1 MKHRFLLDEN
11 ILFHSIRGTDLHG
24 NDDLT
29 ATRLVV
35 LIATGCHHICYNSTL
50 LERYRKQL
58 AKLKHERA
66 NGLEPTF
73 FFRFFFGNS
82 LKAVMED
89 VDPPALPKSAKIPD
103 DDIEIVRAALISHP
117 KLVTNDPKLMKAV
130 NACEQLH
137 LTALDPAEAMRYAT
151 ETCLERMR

>member
-1 MKHRFLLDEN
+1 VKHSFLLDEN
-11 ILFHSIRGTDLHG
+11 ILFHSIKGTDLHG

-29 ATRLVV
+29 AMRLVV

-50 LERYRKQL
+50 LDRYRRQL
-58 AKLKHERA
+58 EKLKNERVG
-66 NGLEPTF
+66 GLEPTF
-73 FFRFFFGNS
+73 FYRFLFGNS
-82 LKAVMED
+82 LKAVMEYA
-89 VDPPALPKSAKIPD
+89 PPPQLPSSAKIPD
-103 DDIEIVRAALISHP
+103 DDIPVVRAALVSHP

-151 ETCLERMR
+151 ETCLERVR